1 MQNAQKNEKSMQ
13 KNERSRKINSNFNKL
28 SGNIKELVN
37 IQNIFVYFIA
47 ITILCANVRV
57 LI

>member
-1 MQNAQKNEKSMQ
+1 MQ
-13 KNERSRKINSNFNKL
+13 KNERSRKINSNFNEL